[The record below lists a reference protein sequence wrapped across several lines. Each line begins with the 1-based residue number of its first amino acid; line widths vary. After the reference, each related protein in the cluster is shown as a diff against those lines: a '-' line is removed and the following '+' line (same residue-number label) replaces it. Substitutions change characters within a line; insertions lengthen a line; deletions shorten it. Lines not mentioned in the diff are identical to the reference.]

1 MKSNL
6 IVLERLFDVP
16 TKRVWKALTD
26 GNELKNWFFDICGF
40 EAEVGCQF
48 QFTGGHD
55 KAVQYLHLCEITE
68 VVPYEK
74 LTYSWRYD
82 GHAGVSF
89 VTFELFEQENKTLLR
104 LTHTGI
110 ETFPHGNTD
119 FALHHFEEGWNEIIN
134 NSLKNHLEKHNFQ
147 HEIIVT
153 ASIEKVFES
162 ITNEIPLWWTEM
174 FEGASTK
181 LGEIFTVRF
190 GSSVFKTMQVHEL
203 IPNKKVSWLVTDTL
217 IDFPELQNKSEWLNT
232 IIVWE
237 LREEKTTTIIRVT
250 HIGLHPAIEC
260 YDICSA
266 GWRQFCDS
274 LKLYL
279 EKGSGLPFKQSAVN

>member
-1 MKSNL
+1 MKNNL

-26 GNELKNWFFDICGF
+26 SSELKNWYFDLRGF
-40 EAEVGCQF
+40 KAEVGYQF
-48 QFTGGHD
+48 KFTGGHD
-55 KAVQYLHLCEITE
+55 KGIQYLHLCEITE
-68 VVPYEK
+68 VIPNEK

-82 GHAGVSF
+82 GHSGVSF

-110 ETFPHGNTD
+110 ETFPRENTD
-119 FALHHFEEGWNEIIN
+119 FALHNFEEGWNEIIN
-134 NSLKNHLEKHNFQ
+134 NSLKNHLEKDNFQ

-153 ASIEKVFES
+153 ASLEKVFES

-174 FEGASTK
+174 FEGASSK

-190 GSSVFKTMQVHEL
+190 GSSVFKTMRVEEL
-203 IPNKKVSWLVTDTL
+203 IPNKKISWLVTDTL
-217 IDFPELQNKSEWLNT
+217 IDIPELKNKREWLNT
-232 IIVWE
+232 TIVWE
-237 LREEKTTTIIRVT
+237 FREDNTRTIIRVT
-250 HIGLHPAIEC
+250 HIGLNSTIEC
-260 YDICSA
+260 YGICST

-279 EKGSGLPFKQSAVN
+279 EKGSGMPFKQDNAN